1 MIRARITKNLIPEY
15 RARLQRNSAA
25 AVQKAVSDIEAE
37 TKRRMSDSKTGRIYG
52 NHQASAP
59 GEAPAV
65 DSGGLFNSIEGVMT
79 APLSGI
85 VFTDK
90 EYAPVLEFGGAKME
104 ARPIFGPVAEEV
116 GQQLTDA
123 MEQVLDG

>member
-1 MIRARITKNLIPEY
+1 MIRAKITKNLIPEM
-15 RARLQRNSAA
+15 RRRLQQNGAA

-37 TKRRMSDSKTGRIYG
+37 SKRRMTDSKTGRIYG

-65 DSGGLFNSIEGVMT
+65 DSGGLFNSIQGVMT
-79 APLSGI
+79 APMSGI
-85 VFTDK
+85 VYTDK

-116 GQQLTDA
+116 GQRYTEA